1 MICLRV
7 ESFLLN
13 LARKNTKGFGLR
25 LWIAICVVFIGN
37 IWAVTLEEYFL
48 MGKPRGHLGSYFQ
61 NMTHRTSNFAD
72 INASMGYDT
81 PTSRGGISFGGSF
94 WFAARMY
101 EYSKGDFN
109 TTKDN
114 FIWTEG
120 YVRYD
125 NNDRLRLEVG
135 RFYANTEWI
144 KYYNQGIRADYAISP
159 NIFANL
165 MWVNKNAYVTH
176 YRMSNYRNPFDREG
190 VFLGSL
196 NVILPQSPMK
206 ILPYFYIAPNRF
218 NAFGVKIQVE
228 KPSIAASVLYANIH
242 LLSYLG
248 RNQFVEQTRTDGD
261 GGFIWIEGG
270 VKWAGVKFGG
280 GVITVSERGASGID
294 AFGQSTVFE
303 RREGLFYA
311 DANTFYGLLEYTFP
325 NHVVLESAVRYTSI
339 GAKQILNWE
348 ANAKLSVAPDVWLG
362 GGFIGM
368 LNNANITLDDYIFAS
383 DGKNYLLGRVF
394 FQANF

>member
-1 MICLRV
+1 M

-25 LWIAICVVFIGN
+25 LWIVICVVSIA
-37 IWAVTLEEYFL
+37 ILQAVSLEEYLF
-48 MGKPRGHLGSYFQ
+48 MGKPRGHLGLYYQ
-61 NMTHRTSNFAD
+61 DMTEKRSNFAD
-72 INASMGYDT
+72 INFSMGYDT
-81 PTSRGGISFGGSF
+81 PVSSNGLSFGGSF
-94 WFAARMY
+94 WLAARMY
-101 EYSKGDFN
+101 EYSRGDFN
-109 TTKDN
+109 STKDSS
-114 FIWTEG
+114 IWTEG
-120 YVRYD
+120 YVRY
-125 NNDRLRLEVG
+125 NRNDRLRVEAG

-144 KYYNQGIRADYAISP
+144 KYYNQGIRVDYALSP
-159 NIFANL
+159 NVFANL
-165 MWVNKNAYVTH
+165 MWVNKNAYVTN

-190 VFLGSL
+190 VFFGSV
-196 NVILPQSPMK
+196 NILPLQSPMK
-206 ILPYFYIAPNRF
+206 IIPYFYVAPNRF
-218 NAFGVKIQVE
+218 NAFGIKIQLE
-228 KPSIAASVLYANIH
+228 KPSVGDSVFYANVH

-248 RNQFVEQTRTDGD
+248 KNQVVEQTRTDGD
-261 GGFIWIEGG
+261 GGFVWVEGG

-280 GVITVSERGASGID
+280 GIISVSEKGASGID

-325 NHVVLESAVRYTSI
+325 NHVVLESAARYTSI